1 VFHGGERKR
10 ALYIIYIYIYILL
23 ENLSVNQDF
32 KSSILSNTYPTDNK
46 EGFHVTLPE
55 PIGLVVGARGTVSGQ
70 VKVYKT
76 VHVKYRIPKIKMNKN
91 N

>member
-1 VFHGGERKR
+1 MAERER
-10 ALYIIYIYIYILL
+10 ELYIYNIYIYIYILL

-55 PIGLVVGARGTVSGQ
+55 PIGLVVGAREGVQNRT
-70 VKVYKT
+70 
-76 VHVKYRIPKIKMNKN
+76 R
-91 N
+91 